1 MTTREA
7 SRRLGHTIH
16 RLGAV
21 MSTQGEAATLGA
33 AGASEGTV
41 VTATH
46 QLRGRG
52 RRGRQWFDAPGKS
65 LLMSILLRPPMSPG
79 EAPQLSLV
87 AGVAVVDALAAV
99 GVSASVRW
107 PNDVMVAERKIC
119 GILAEATTTSRGTL
133 ERVILGIGL
142 NVNQGDFPAPIRTL
156 ATSVRIETGRGH
168 AVEQML
174 AAVLAALDGWYA
186 RFLEERLGGEGRL
199 GGEVGLG
206 GLRQAWI
213 ERAQN
218 IGRRVRAADGREGV
232 AVDLAADGALLLH
245 TDGGETVR
253 VVAGDVTMEAGHAAG
268 H

>member
-119 GILAEATTTSRGTL
+119 GILAEAATTSRGTL
-133 ERVILGIGL
+133 DRVILGIGL

-156 ATSVRIETGRGH
+156 ATSARIETGCAH

-174 AAVLAALDGWYA
+174 EAVLAALDGWYA
-186 RFLEERLGGEGRL
+186 RFLEGRL

-218 IGRRVRAADGREGV
+218 IGRRARAADGREGV